1 MRWSREPAAWGALV
15 AAAVSMLVVF
25 DLPWLTG
32 EHEAAIVAVVDAVV
46 GLVVAFRVKPFA
58 PSSVT
63 YLITA
68 AAVLA
73 TTYGIAIPADR
84 VAAFN
89 VGVVGLIF
97 AVTRLQQSPKT
108 DPGGTPEQIVSTKP
122 S

>member
-25 DLPWLTG
+25 DFPWLTG
-32 EHEAAIVAVVDAVV
+32 EHEAAIVAVVDGVV
-46 GLVVAFRVKPFA
+46 GLVVALRVKPFA

-68 AAVLA
+68 AAVVA
-73 TTYGIAIPADR
+73 ATYGIAIPADR

-89 VGVVGLIF
+89 VGVVALIF

-108 DPGGTPEQIVSTKP
+108 DPGGTPEQIVSTKI
-122 S
+122 